1 MKLYMTETTLGIVAA
16 LILSTAAH
24 AFPAHQ
30 KDGYRDTGCDPAM
43 FTDILTKDGRV
54 AYRNN
59 PTCPS
64 VGGGA
69 SPFFTAANAVTPA
82 PVEPEEPTEP
92 EEPVTPIPSCKSKKG
107 CK

>member
-30 KDGYRDTGCDPAM
+30 QDGYRDTGCDPAM

-59 PTCPS
+59 PTCKAP
-64 VGGGA
+64 GGA
-69 SPFFTAANAVTPA
+69 SDAPAAQAISLPDA
-82 PVEPEEPTEP
+82 PKEEEPEKY
-92 EEPVTPIPSCKSKKG
+92 CGKKA
-107 CK
+107 